1 MSYIFNLSRLS
12 NTDLEKKI
20 LRYRKG
26 AAKVKDPIF
35 ATKHDR

>member
-20 LRYRKG
+20 ARYRKE
-26 AAKVKDPIF
+26 ATKLKDPIF
-35 ATKHDR
+35 ATKA